1 MKVLVS
7 CSENQFFFIEVLD
20 EFERFIDKKVI
31 FDEKKI
37 SVGVPSVSI
46 LFNLHNFLP
55 FNLDTSPF
63 QVKVF

>member
-1 MKVLVS
+1 VHEKSKIKIQVL
-7 CSENQFFFIEVLD
+7 CELKL
-20 EFERFIDKKVI
+20 FIDKKVI

-37 SVGVPSVSI
+37 SVETPRRAVCRLSA
-46 LFNLHNFLP
+46 NFVIHISFFL